1 MSHIK
6 KLVMHGFKSFAKKT
20 ELPFTPEINVVIGP
34 NGSGKSNVADA
45 LCFVLGRLS
54 AKSMRAARASNLIFA
69 GTKSASPA
77 KEAIVEIIFDNT
89 DKTFSIMEN
98 ELRIKRILRKNG
110 QSIYK
115 INNKTETRQDVL
127 SILAQGGID
136 PNGFNIIMQNEIQN
150 FTTGSNEERRKII
163 EEVAGISIYESRK
176 EKSIKE
182 LEKTSLKLKEIEA
195 VLRERTSYL
204 TNLEKEREAA
214 LKKKKLESNL
224 KKYKASIIYHDLSK
238 KKKEAKGIENSIDEN
253 QNSIENHRKIILK
266 LNMQIEGFEEKI
278 ERLNI
283 EIQKQTGF
291 EQEHLNKEI
300 SDLRADIAVL
310 KVKRE
315 SHDKKKKEIS
325 RQKENFKKILKE
337 NERLI
342 LELQK
347 ESPSIALIQKELNLK
362 KAELEKV
369 EIERK
374 KYYTTKAELK
384 NIRERTLEKEKIL
397 QNYDNES
404 NFLMKQVES
413 LNSELYDKKTTT
425 NLIEELKHD
434 LAENKIMYDKFN
446 SREREIEKNIHT
458 NNFEILKE
466 KEVSEKIEKLDTC
479 PLCKNK
485 ITEDHINHINN
496 EIRPKL
502 LELEHKIKEET
513 EELQDIKEKKGFLV
527 DDINDS
533 TIELQKRQG
542 DIIKIRGINDKEEQI
557 KILREKIEK
566 EKENFEII
574 LKKKESLETSFEEN
588 TSIEEQYDTLRFEV
602 QDISIRNKENLNSEI
617 SFKQKE
623 LERATVSI
631 KQLVRNEEDLD
642 EELKI
647 VILELEEKE
656 NSLLIKRQNEE
667 TLREKA
673 AKFIKERSEF
683 HQKQRDIDRE
693 LSVEKNK
700 VYNIE
705 NAINNSKVEKAR
717 IDAQIQGFE
726 TDILEYPNVEIV
738 KENKESLA
746 HKIRKNEEILLRIG
760 TVNMRAL
767 EVYDE
772 VKEEYDSIKLKVE
785 TIGSEKEKIMK
796 IIHRIDVEKKKVFL
810 RIFEELN
817 SNFARNFSQISTKGE
832 VYLELQN
839 KKDPFLSGVDV
850 ILKTGHGK
858 YFDIKSL
865 SGGEKTMVALSLIFA
880 IQELKP
886 YAFYILDE
894 IDAALDKR
902 NASRLADFLT
912 RYSKKGQYIIV
923 SHNDEIITNASTLSG
938 VSMHDGISKLTSLK
952 V

>member
-1 MSHIK
+1 
-6 KLVMHGFKSFAKKT
+6 MHGFKSFAKKT
-20 ELPFTPEINVVIGP
+20 EIEFTPEINVVIGP

-69 GTKSASPA
+69 GTKSAGPA
-77 KEAIVEIIFDNT
+77 KEAIVEIIFDNS
-89 DKTFSIMEN
+89 DKTFSITSK
-98 ELRIKRILRKNG
+98 ELSIKRILRKSG

-115 INNKTETRQDVL
+115 INGKTETRQEVL

-150 FTTGSNEERRKII
+150 FATGSTEDRRKII

-182 LEKTSLKLKEIEA
+182 LEKTSSKLKEIEA

-214 LKKKKLESNL
+214 LKKKKLESDL
-224 KKYKASIIYHDLSK
+224 RRYKASVIYHDLSK
-238 KKKEAKGIENSIDEN
+238 KRKETKDIEEN
-253 QNSIENHRKIILK
+253 VGKRQKEIENHRKLILK
-266 LNMQIEGFEEKI
+266 LKMQIEGFEEKI

-310 KVKRE
+310 KVRSE
-315 SHDKKKKEIS
+315 SHDKKKKEIG
-325 RQKENFKKILKE
+325 RQKGNFEKIIKE
-337 NERLI
+337 NEKLI
-342 LELQK
+342 SDLQE
-347 ESPSIALIQKELNLK
+347 ESPSVALIQKELSRK
-362 KAELEKV
+362 KEELEKV

-374 KYYTTKAELK
+374 KYYTTRAELK
-384 NIRERTLEKEKIL
+384 NIKIRVSERASIL
-397 QNYDNES
+397 QNYNNES
-404 NFLMKQVES
+404 DFLLKQVNS
-413 LNSELYDKKTTT
+413 LNEELFDKKTTV
-425 NLIEELKHD
+425 NIIEELKHD
-434 LAENKIMYDKFN
+434 LAENKIIYDRLN
-446 SREREIEKNIHT
+446 AREREIEKSIHT
-458 NNFEILKE
+458 NNFEIE
-466 KEVSEKIEKLDTC
+466 KENEIAQKIEKLDIC

-485 ITEDHINHINN
+485 ITEDHINHIHSD
-496 EIRPKL
+496 IRPKL
-502 LELEHKIKEET
+502 EKLEKQIQEET
-513 EELQDIKEKKGFLV
+513 EELQDIKEKRGFLV
-527 DDINDS
+527 DDISDM
-533 TIELQKRQG
+533 TTELQKRQG

-557 KILREKIEK
+557 KILHKKIES
-566 EKENFEII
+566 EKEEYKIA
-574 LKKKESLETSFEEN
+574 LKKKDTLEASFEEN
-588 TSIEEQYDTLRFEV
+588 TTIEERYDTLRIEV

-617 SFKQKE
+617 AYKQTE
-623 LERATVSI
+623 LERATISI
-631 KQLVRNEEDLD
+631 KQLLRTEEDLD
-642 EELKI
+642 EETNSIKT
-647 VILELEEKE
+647 ELLEKE
-656 NSLLIKRQNEE
+656 NVLSIKRQNEE
-667 TLREKA
+667 GLRQKA
-673 AKFIKERSEF
+673 EKFIQERSEL
-683 HQKQRDIDRE
+683 HQKQRNIDRE
-693 LSVEKNK
+693 LSIEKNK
-700 VYNIE
+700 VYNLESI
-705 NAINNSKVEKAR
+705 INNLKVDKAR

-726 TDILEYPNVEIV
+726 TDILEYPNVEMIRA
-738 KENKESLA
+738 NRESLVQ
-746 HKIRKNEEILLRIG
+746 KTRRTEEILSRIG

-772 VKEEYDSIKLKVE
+772 VKAEYDSIRIKVE
-785 TIGSEKEKIMK
+785 TIGSEKDKIMK
-796 IIHRIDVEKKKVFL
+796 IIHKIDIEKKKVFL

-817 SNFARNFSQISTKGE
+817 ENFGRNFSQISTKGQ

-839 KKDPFLSGVDV
+839 KKDPFSAGVDV

-902 NASRLADFLT
+902 NASRLADFLK
-912 RYSKKGQYIIV
+912 RYAEHGQYVII
-923 SHNDEIITNASTLSG
+923 SHNDEIITNASTLYG
-938 VSMHDGISKLTSLK
+938 VSMHDGISKLISLK